1 MSEENQ
7 ENQSPDK
14 KEEAIIEDTE
24 EKELDDQAE
33 KTKTKF
39 TFVCTR
45 CDDCCLARG
54 PIPITFWDL
63 ELWAKNGVVAN
74 FMPYLDVYQK
84 PDGGIDLVLKPL
96 APVSDETEPST
107 DPFDTTPIEDL
118 LTVKCPLY
126 NQNDKKCLVY
136 DNRPLSCRT
145 YPLEFDGKNF
155 IVVDADCPGIGEEGM
170 TKDDLK
176 EMRDTAKN
184 MHYELTRMRIALPV
198 LNQIVSSNFMK
209 MLMKQQM
216 EAMSK
221 MSEED
226 KEKLDEIFKK
236 QEQEHDHEHDHEP

>member
-24 EKELDDQAE
+24 EKELEDQAE

-74 FMPYLDVYQK
+74 FIAYLDVYQK

-96 APVSDETEPST
+96 PPVSDE
-107 DPFDTTPIEDL
+107 
-118 LTVKCPLY
+118 
-126 NQNDKKCLVY
+126 
-136 DNRPLSCRT
+136 
-145 YPLEFDGKNF
+145 
-155 IVVDADCPGIGEEGM
+155 
-170 TKDDLK
+170 
-176 EMRDTAKN
+176 
-184 MHYELTRMRIALPV
+184 
-198 LNQIVSSNFMK
+198 
-209 MLMKQQM
+209 
-216 EAMSK
+216 
-221 MSEED
+221 
-226 KEKLDEIFKK
+226 
-236 QEQEHDHEHDHEP
+236 